1 MDPRTGCPAFQREVL
16 SGRSQAT
23 AVAHD
28 LTLWGVGTS
37 RTMRAHWMLLE
48 LELEYVFRPVLSR
61 SVETRTDEFKR
72 LNPRH
77 KIPVLCHGSFVLT
90 ESAAIIQYL
99 GETFSSPNVMQLPA
113 DAQSRAALNE
123 WCYFIISELDASSL
137 YLVRRHEGLKQI
149 YGEAPTAVEA
159 AKNYFLHNLEA
170 MTSRIGNGNPYLLG
184 DRLSVADVLLM
195 TCLDWAALSGIPLS
209 ETLSHYRRRLAQR
222 PAYQAALKRNFT
234 L

>member
-1 MDPRTGCPAFQREVL
+1 MSGLSRRSFNREEPATDV
-16 SGRSQAT
+16 
-23 AVAHD
+23 VDD

-48 LELEYVFRPVLSR
+48 LELEYVFHPLRSR
-61 SVETRTDEFKR
+61 SPETQTEEFKQ

-77 KIPVLCHGSFVLT
+77 KIPVLRHGSFVLT

-99 GETFSSPNVMQLPA
+99 GETFTSANVMRLPS
-113 DAQSRAALNE
+113 DARARAALNE

-159 AKNYFLHNLEA
+159 AKGYFLHNIEA
-170 MTSRIGNGNPYLLG
+170 MTSRIGSANPYLLG

-195 TCLDWAALSGIPLS
+195 TCLDWAALSGIRLS

-234 L
+234 G